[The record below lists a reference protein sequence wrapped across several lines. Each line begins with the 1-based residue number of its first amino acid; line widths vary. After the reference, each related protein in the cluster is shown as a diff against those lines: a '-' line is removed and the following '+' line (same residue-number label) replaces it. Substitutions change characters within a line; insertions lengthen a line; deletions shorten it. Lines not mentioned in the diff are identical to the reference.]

1 MDSHT
6 SVTPRA
12 MVVVGNLE
20 VSSKHP
26 KTKFSAQREGYKEEG
41 IKEMRERGRDIC
53 FWRCKGAQGGGM
65 TRTASG

>member
-26 KTKFSAQREGYKEEG
+26 KTKFSTQREGYKEEG
-41 IKEMRERGRDIC
+41 IK
-53 FWRCKGAQGGGM
+53 
-65 TRTASG
+65 